1 MADSSSSEYDLAPP
15 PSGTPSPKRPP
26 SSTPVDGGANPP
38 PQSSGPRQPPKPL
51 PRLSRVAPPTS
62 GEDETD
68 ADSPRSTGAGA
79 PRTSRRDRNA
89 ERLARRKASAAEEE
103 DEPGNRTLATPTP
116 TLDTVET
123 RGRVRLILG
132 IMAFV
137 AVGLAIA
144 MIVRAV
150 GGGNSD
156 MSDVYVIDSTQMF
169 GPPTVNVRNAV
180 PTTDPN
186 DAEEAAQSLLGR
198 ARTALTVQLAHSYLQ
213 RIVDTYPDTQTAAT
227 AREALGRI
235 ANRQPPFPDIPSLAP
250 EVIVLAP
257 APEPAPGTAAD
268 RVVAPPPVPQPEP
281 EPEPELVVR
290 VLPNGFSPAPG
301 AEEDSSGWPS
311 RIVCDRDGMTMVL
324 VPAGVYIM
332 GRDGGPPS
340 EGPAHRVELP
350 PFYLDEHEVTVEQF
364 ARYRDA
370 LTQRGET
377 VVPKP
382 EELTRLGLTPR
393 HPVVLTSAQEALRYA
408 EWAGKSLPTEA
419 QWEAA
424 ARGPEALIRPWGA
437 APPPWPR
444 QRTNRSID
452 PVRAYPADRSAFGL
466 FDMAANAWEW
476 TADWFDG
483 GAYGDRAR
491 FIAYNPGG
499 PDRPSSQPTRQ
510 TVRGSSPSHDLTY
523 REGMPITTR
532 LPYLGFRCALNVEGL
547 PVAGA
552 GPRPSSAAPA
562 ISPGVSPAVAPPAPA
577 QPQSPRQRPPT
588 NPGTLVP
595 F

>member
-15 PSGTPSPKRPP
+15 PSGSPSSKRPP
-26 SSTPVDGGANPP
+26 SSKSADEGSAPP
-38 PQSSGPRQPPKPL
+38 SQSSGPRQPPKPL
-51 PRLSRVAPPTS
+51 PRLSRTAPPA
-62 GEDETD
+62 EETD
-68 ADSPRSTGAGA
+68 AEAPRPTGSGA

-89 ERLARRKASAAEEE
+89 ERLARRKGAAVEED
-103 DEPGNRTLATPTP
+103 DEPGTRTLATPTP

-150 GGGNSD
+150 GGGGSD

-169 GPPTVNVRNAV
+169 GPPTVNARDAL

-186 DAEEAAQSLLGR
+186 DAEEAAQGLLGR
-198 ARTALTVQLAHSYLQ
+198 ARTALTIQLAHSYLQ
-213 RIVDTYPDTQTAAT
+213 RIVDSYPDTQTAAT
-227 AREALGRI
+227 AREALERI

-257 APEPAPGTAAD
+257 APEPAPDTVAD
-268 RVVAPPPVPQPEP
+268 RIVAPPPQPQPEP
-281 EPEPELVVR
+281 EPAPELVVR
-290 VLPNGFSPAPG
+290 VLPNGFSPASG

-311 RIVCDRDGMTMVL
+311 RIVCERDGMTMVL
-324 VPAGVYIM
+324 VPGGVYIM

-377 VVPKP
+377 VLPKP

-424 ARGPEALIRPWGA
+424 ARGPEGLIRPWGA

-444 QRTNRSID
+444 QRTNRSIE
-452 PVRAYPADRSAFGL
+452 PVRAYPADRSAAGL

-476 TADWFDG
+476 TADWFEG

-491 FIAYNPGG
+491 FVAYNPGG
-499 PDRPSSQPTRQ
+499 PDRPSSQPPRQ

-552 GPRPSSAAPA
+552 GPRLIQAPSSYT
-562 ISPGVSPAVAPPAPA
+562 PGVPPTVPARPPQPQPPRPQPPAN
-577 QPQSPRQRPPT
+577 T
-588 NPGTLVP
+588 GTLVP

>member
-1 MADSSSSEYDLAPP
+1 
-15 PSGTPSPKRPP
+15 
-26 SSTPVDGGANPP
+26 
-38 PQSSGPRQPPKPL
+38 L
-51 PRLSRVAPPTS
+51 PRLSRIAPPAS
-62 GEDETD
+62 DEADAPSSRPTD
-68 ADSPRSTGAGA
+68 PGAA
-79 PRTSRRDRNA
+79 RASRRDRNA
-89 ERLARRKASAAEEE
+89 ERLARRKSAPVEDD

-116 TLDTVET
+116 ALDTVEA

-132 IMAFV
+132 IMAAT
-137 AVGLAIA
+137 AVVLAIA
-144 MIVRAV
+144 MIVRVV
-150 GGGNSD
+150 GGGNSAD

-169 GPPTVNVRNAV
+169 GPPAAKARNAPA
-180 PTTDPN
+180 PTGGTE
-186 DAEEAAQSLLGR
+186 AEEAAQSLLGR
-198 ARTALTVQLAHSYLQ
+198 ARSALTIQLAHSYLQ
-213 RIVDTYPDTQTAAT
+213 RIVDTYPETQAAAT
-227 AREALGRI
+227 AREALDRI
-235 ANRQPPFPDIPSLAP
+235 ADRQPPFPDIPSLAP

-257 APEPAPGTAAD
+257 APAPAPEPAPDAVAD
-268 RVVAPPPVPQPEP
+268 RVVAPPPGPQPVP

-290 VLPNGFSPAPG
+290 VLPNGFSPAPD

-377 VVPKP
+377 VLPRP

-424 ARGPEALIRPWGA
+424 ARGPEGLIRPWGA

-452 PVRAYPADRSAFGL
+452 PVGAYPADRSAAGV

-483 GAYGDRAR
+483 GAYGPRAR

-499 PDRPSSQPTRQ
+499 PERSSQPPRQ

-523 REGMPITTR
+523 REGMPVTTR

-547 PVAGA
+547 PIAGA
-552 GPRPSSAAPA
+552 GPRPGPTPVQETPAAAPA
-562 ISPGVSPAVAPPAPA
+562 APPPPQQQ
-577 QPQSPRQRPPT
+577 QPPRQQPPRNT
-588 NPGTLVP
+588 GTLVP

>member
-1 MADSSSSEYDLAPP
+1 MAATGPDDAGADAGAEGK
-15 PSGTPSPKRPP
+15 PSRP
-26 SSTPVDGGANPP
+26 
-38 PQSSGPRQPPKPL
+38 
-51 PRLSRVAPPTS
+51 
-62 GEDETD
+62 TD
-68 ADSPRSTGAGA
+68 AGSGRA
-79 PRTSRRDRNA
+79 SRRDRNA
-89 ERLARRKASAAEEE
+89 ERLARRKAGSAEED

-132 IMAFV
+132 IMAAS
-137 AVGLAIA
+137 AVVLAIA

-150 GGGNSD
+150 GGGGSAD
-156 MSDVYVIDSTQMF
+156 TADVYVIDSTQMF
-169 GPPTVNVRNAV
+169 GPPAARARNAAE
-180 PTTDPN
+180 PTGGPA
-186 DAEEAAQSLLGR
+186 AEDAAQSLMAR
-198 ARTALTVQLAHSYLQ
+198 ARSALTIQLAHSYLQ
-213 RIVDTYPDTQTAAT
+213 RIVDGYPDTQAAAT
-227 AREALGRI
+227 AREALDRI
-235 ANRQPPFPDIPSLAP
+235 ADRQPPFPDIPSLAP

-257 APEPAPGTAAD
+257 APAPAPEPDTAAD
-268 RVVAPPPVPQPEP
+268 RVVAPPPEPQPAP

-290 VLPNGFSPAPG
+290 VLPNGFSPAPD

-340 EGPAHRVELP
+340 ESPAHRVELP

-364 ARYRDA
+364 ARYREA

-377 VVPKP
+377 VLPRP

-424 ARGPEALIRPWGA
+424 SRGPDGLIRPWGA

-444 QRTNRSID
+444 QRTNRSIE
-452 PVRAYPADRSAFGL
+452 PVRAYPADRSAAGL

-476 TADWFDG
+476 TADWFEG
-483 GAYGDRAR
+483 GVYGARAR
-491 FIAYNPGG
+491 FVAYNPGG
-499 PDRPSSQPTRQ
+499 PERPSSQPPRQ

-523 REGMPITTR
+523 REGMPVTTR

-547 PVAGA
+547 PIAGA
-552 GPRPSSAAPA
+552 GPRPAPTPVQGSPGAAP
-562 ISPGVSPAVAPPAPA
+562 PPPPRQQPP
-577 QPQSPRQRPPT
+577 QPQPPPPRQQPTT